1 MCSQL
6 APSSITGLCD
16 RILLSAYQASL
27 TEELNYSKKASLT
40 HTRTHTHTHTHTH
53 ILREKDICV
62 QLLNLRLRKL
72 GKRIGGCDRRN
83 QLWRRA
89 PVVNTYTPTPT
100 EPPTVKL
107 APNNPQP
114 PASIP
119 THIHTWWH
127 YWKGECVPLQH
138 LVHKSSSRVFVE
150 RGQEQKV

>member
-1 MCSQL
+1 LQKSPIKQTIYIYI
-6 APSSITGLCD
+6 SICIYMYRVLLMLYVGLC
-16 RILLSAYQASL
+16 
-27 TEELNYSKKASLT
+27 T